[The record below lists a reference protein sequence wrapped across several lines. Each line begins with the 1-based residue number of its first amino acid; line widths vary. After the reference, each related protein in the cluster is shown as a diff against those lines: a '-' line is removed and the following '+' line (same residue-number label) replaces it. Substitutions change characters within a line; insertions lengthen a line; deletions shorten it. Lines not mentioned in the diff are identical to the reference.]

1 MGTGEILVNQMY
13 AGEYLA
19 MGNNIG
25 HEVINLLKAD
35 DGKRYLY
42 VTPNGKVQGRSV
54 ESILFVRKVRR
65 GKTVEVVAAATGLSK
80 IPSSDWGSITYN
92 GVRLADIYGGNI
104 ATEDADDPPDRV
116 TYAAKNVKVP
126 VLGCKI
132 ILTLENEVDRLNDL
146 TIVSLESSRK
156 SIVSRGNGMR
166 RYYTTTNDPVAYKQ
180 LKNLLG
186 NEGLW
191 RPIPSTYDLG
201 AGEDACEVPG
211 FLEIIGKED
220 SELVFSNLFAYIFSK
235 RPDVFRE
242 FASEVLGIY
251 DMDTSFRV
259 DRESKNNIDIR
270 IEDSRHIVVIENKA
284 KSGVNGIGGKYDSQ
298 LKKYQVKTDEEAEKS
313 GKESHYFVFA
323 PDVTSLNLHRYDPE
337 GVWAPVSYSD
347 ICDFFK
353 DARRYSSLTEVKYFD
368 EFVRGLERLVLSDAE
383 RNFRIMQSRFLRRV
397 NEAKGLNHQE
407 MQYK

>member
-19 MGNNIG
+19 MGNIIG
-25 HEVINLLKAD
+25 HEAINLLKAD

-42 VTPNGKVQGRSV
+42 VTPNGKVQGHCV

-80 IPSSDWGSITYN
+80 APSSDKGSMTYN
-92 GVRLADIYGGNI
+92 GVRLADIYGDNM
-104 ATEDADDPPDRV
+104 
-116 TYAAKNVKVP
+116 AA
-126 VLGCKI
+126 
-132 ILTLENEVDRLNDL
+132 
-146 TIVSLESSRK
+146 
-156 SIVSRGNGMR
+156 
-166 RYYTTTNDPVAYKQ
+166 
-180 LKNLLG
+180 
-186 NEGLW
+186 
-191 RPIPSTYDLG
+191 
-201 AGEDACEVPG
+201 
-211 FLEIIGKED
+211 
-220 SELVFSNLFAYIFSK
+220 
-235 RPDVFRE
+235 
-242 FASEVLGIY
+242 
-251 DMDTSFRV
+251 DTSFRI

>member
-166 RYYTTTNDPVAYKQ
+166 RYYTTTNDPVAYK
-180 LKNLLG
+180 
-186 NEGLW
+186 
-191 RPIPSTYDLG
+191 
-201 AGEDACEVPG
+201 
-211 FLEIIGKED
+211 
-220 SELVFSNLFAYIFSK
+220 
-235 RPDVFRE
+235 
-242 FASEVLGIY
+242 
-251 DMDTSFRV
+251 
-259 DRESKNNIDIR
+259 
-270 IEDSRHIVVIENKA
+270 
-284 KSGVNGIGGKYDSQ
+284 
-298 LKKYQVKTDEEAEKS
+298 
-313 GKESHYFVFA
+313 
-323 PDVTSLNLHRYDPE
+323 
-337 GVWAPVSYSD
+337 
-347 ICDFFK
+347 
-353 DARRYSSLTEVKYFD
+353 
-368 EFVRGLERLVLSDAE
+368 
-383 RNFRIMQSRFLRRV
+383 
-397 NEAKGLNHQE
+397 
-407 MQYK
+407 

>member
-1 MGTGEILVNQMY
+1 MPRLFGTRNV
-13 AGEYLA
+13 
-19 MGNNIG
+19 
-25 HEVINLLKAD
+25 
-35 DGKRYLY
+35 RY
-42 VTPNGKVQGRSV
+42 TN
-54 ESILFVRKVRR
+54 VRD
-65 GKTVEVVAAATGLSK
+65 AISK

-211 FLEIIGKED
+211 YLEIIGKED

-259 DRESKNNIDIR
+259 DRESRNNIDIR
-270 IEDSRHIVVIENKA
+270 IEDSHHIVVIENKT
-284 KSGVNGIGGKYDSQ
+284 KSGVNGVGGKYDSQ
-298 LKKYQVKTDEEAEKS
+298 LKKYQVKTDEEAAKS
-313 GKESHYFVFA
+313 GKVARYFVFA
-323 PDVTSLNLHRYDPE
+323 PDIASLNLLRYDPE
-337 GVWAPVSYSD
+337 EVWTPVSYND

-353 DARRYSSLTEVKYFD
+353 DARRFSSLAEVKYFD
-368 EFVRGLERLVLSDAE
+368 EFVRGLERLALSDAE
-383 RNFRIMQSRFLRRV
+383 RNFRIMRSRFLRRIHEV
-397 NEAKGLNHQE
+397 KGSLC
-407 MQYK
+407 